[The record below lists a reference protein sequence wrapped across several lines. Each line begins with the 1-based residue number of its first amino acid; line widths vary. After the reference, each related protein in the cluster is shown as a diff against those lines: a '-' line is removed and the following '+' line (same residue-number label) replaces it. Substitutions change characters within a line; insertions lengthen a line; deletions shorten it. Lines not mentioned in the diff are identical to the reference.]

1 MINVSGHRLGTAEVE
16 TAILTHPGIAK
27 AAVVGYPHDVKG
39 TGIYAYVVPKEANC
53 NDPDALMAEVRST
66 VRKVIGPI
74 ASPDVVQ
81 LTRAV
86 PETRSGK
93 IMRRILRKVAA
104 GETDEAD
111 FGDTSTLL
119 DPTIVPDLIAGH
131 LYLFDFI
138 HIEEEATA

>member
-1 MINVSGHRLGTAEVE
+1 M
-16 TAILTHPGIAK
+16 THPGIAK

-119 DPTIVPDLIAGH
+119 DPTIVPDLVAGH

>member
-1 MINVSGHRLGTAEVE
+1 M
-16 TAILTHPGIAK
+16 THPGIAK

-81 LTRAV
+81 VTRAV

-93 IMRRILRKVAA
+93 IMRRILRLSP
-104 GETDEAD
+104 EDESFDMSISPTSAYSL
-111 FGDTSTLL
+111 FG
-119 DPTIVPDLIAGH
+119 
-131 LYLFDFI
+131 
-138 HIEEEATA
+138 